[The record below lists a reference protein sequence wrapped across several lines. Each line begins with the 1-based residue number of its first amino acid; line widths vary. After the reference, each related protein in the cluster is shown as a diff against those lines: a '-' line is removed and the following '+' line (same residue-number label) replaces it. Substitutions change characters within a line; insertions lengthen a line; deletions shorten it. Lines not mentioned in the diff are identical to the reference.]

1 MLFKENDQKFI
12 SLSFSG
18 MEFAM
23 TEKNQHLND
32 PLNKDFVSTED
43 GKVQFLILHNDEI
56 HTFDYVIESLIDVC
70 QHEPEQAEQCA
81 LIAHYKGQCDVRKG
95 TRDILSP
102 MREGLTER
110 GLTAT
115 ID

>member
-1 MLFKENDQKFI
+1 
-12 SLSFSG
+12 

-23 TEKNQHLND
+23 TEKNKQLND

-43 GKVQFLILHNDEI
+43 GNVQFLILHNDEI

-95 TRDILSP
+95 TRDTLSP